1 MNKIKAGDWVQVVT
15 EDEEQYAKVLEIDI
29 NGNSVLDR
37 RVWVYEEDKAFL
49 GGFDKRCLIVQDE
62 ADHHYT
68 MEGDD
73 FPIVPGEWY
82 EDRFGCKVYCVG
94 KSATLGYVFE
104 GVGVEN
110 LEKHELKGMWK
121 GEQMSE
127 EKFLLVKYINHGQKG
142 NCSSCG
148 AVATRDDSKG
158 KEPEFEDWG
167 CWNQE
172 EGCWECHACCLK

>member
-73 FPIVPGEWY
+73 FPIVAGEYYKDEYDVKW
-82 EDRFGCKVYCVG
+82 YCVG
-94 KSATLGYVFE
+94 PSHEVEGYVFE
-104 GVGVEN
+104 SKHAD
-110 LEKHELKGMWK
+110 LEHMTRHEIKGMWK
-121 GEQMSE
+121 GE
-127 EKFLLVKYINHGQKG
+127 
-142 NCSSCG
+142 
-148 AVATRDDSKG
+148 
-158 KEPEFEDWG
+158 
-167 CWNQE
+167 
-172 EGCWECHACCLK
+172 